1 MSLINE
7 TIDLG
12 NMFDGI
18 KEGEAVLEGLIG
30 YYGMHYIAILYDHKN
45 KQWNLFDDAKVTN
58 IGSTISSLRSKVI
71 KWKLQPVALFF
82 SVNEKSVKKEV
93 KTDYDVFKES
103 YKMQNSFIASKLIQ
117 KTITTKKSIIDE
129 IFKDDKFI
137 YTDSESEIENENE
150 KDYNDDYLK
159 NIEKNKEN
167 KENDKYFEKK
177 ENDNNF
183 EKKDFN
189 DKYFEKKD
197 FNDNYKNKENDKYF
211 EKKENKE
218 NDKYFEKKE
227 ENNKYFEKEEN
238 DEYFEK
244 KDNNINEKE
253 KKEIYQNQ
261 SINYFKSKKELIS
274 ENYGVIVRG
283 CKPITRTI
291 VNEEDHSKS
300 MCLLEIDE
308 NSEKNV
314 IITIYLNKF
323 NNLAKNDEVRV
334 YFCSSL
340 NDEPIY
346 YKKISVLNNNF
357 QSDIYIHQRQENE
370 TKFAIGFEF
379 ISINNNDY

>member
-137 YTDSESEIENENE
+137 DTDSESEIENENE

-167 KENDKYFEKK
+167 K
-177 ENDNNF
+177 
-183 EKKDFN
+183 
-189 DKYFEKKD
+189 
-197 FNDNYKNKENDKYF
+197 
-211 EKKENKE
+211 
-218 NDKYFEKKE
+218 
-227 ENNKYFEKEEN
+227 
-238 DEYFEK
+238 
-244 KDNNINEKE
+244 
-253 KKEIYQNQ
+253 
-261 SINYFKSKKELIS
+261 
-274 ENYGVIVRG
+274 
-283 CKPITRTI
+283 
-291 VNEEDHSKS
+291 
-300 MCLLEIDE
+300 
-308 NSEKNV
+308 
-314 IITIYLNKF
+314 
-323 NNLAKNDEVRV
+323 
-334 YFCSSL
+334 
-340 NDEPIY
+340 
-346 YKKISVLNNNF
+346 
-357 QSDIYIHQRQENE
+357 
-370 TKFAIGFEF
+370 
-379 ISINNNDY
+379 